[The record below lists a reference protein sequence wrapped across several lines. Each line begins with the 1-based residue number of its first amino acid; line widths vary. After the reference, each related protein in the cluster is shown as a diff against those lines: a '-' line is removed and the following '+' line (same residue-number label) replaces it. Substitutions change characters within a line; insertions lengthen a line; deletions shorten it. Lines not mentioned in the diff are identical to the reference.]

1 MIVADVSSRDPV
13 IVFRNDTVADACRA
27 MREHHIG
34 SVVVVEDSRRNGP
47 IGLIT
52 DRDVAIG
59 VVALGLDPET
69 TLVDAV
75 MRPGIVAVA
84 ETASV
89 RDAIALM
96 RDQGVRRLPVVDHG
110 GHLVGLLAA
119 DDLLDLLA
127 GEISD
132 LAIMVSHG
140 ITRES
145 RERTATV

>member
-1 MIVADVSSRDPV
+1 MIVADICSTEPV
-13 IVFRNDTVADACRA
+13 IVFRNDTVADACRV

-34 SVVVVEDSRRNGP
+34 AVVVVDDNRRNGP
-47 IGLIT
+47 VGMIT
-52 DRDVAIG
+52 DRDVAVG

-69 TLVDAV
+69 TLVDAA
-75 MRPGIVAVA
+75 MRPGIIAVA
-84 ETASV
+84 QTASV

-132 LAIMVSHG
+132 LAIMVSRG
-140 ITRES
+140 VTRES

>member
-1 MIVADVSSRDPV
+1 MVVGDICSKNVVV
-13 IVFRNDTVADACRA
+13 VFRNDTTADACRL
-27 MREHHIG
+27 MRENHIG
-34 SVVVVEDSRRNGP
+34 SVVVVDDNRRNAPVGV
-47 IGLIT
+47 IT
-52 DRDVAIG
+52 DRDVAVG

-89 RDAIALM
+89 PDAIALM
-96 RDQGVRRLPVVDHG
+96 RDQGVRRLPVVDRG
-110 GHLVGLLAA
+110 GRLVGLVAA
-119 DDLLDLLA
+119 DDLLDRLA

-132 LAIMVSHG
+132 LAVIVSRG

-145 RERTATV
+145 RERTAVV